1 MKDIDDFEELPDEE
15 GEPDLGG
22 ERAPDLPP
30 GGGGGDG
37 PDTPPDDERTEGER
51 AIDAKRRQLE
61 RSGRGLGSPQTD
73 VEDAGHGGRVQ
84 TFERGRIYWH
94 SATGAHEVH
103 GGILQAYL
111 ERGGP
116 DRNPKTGR
124 RDLKFPTSDEVRAS
138 DGRTPVSHF
147 EAGSIYW
154 VGGVGGVAI
163 YGDIETQWRQMGAEQ
178 GWLGFPLSDP
188 HERGGFD
195 VVFFEHGCLWAGS
208 GSDGQVLSYRFNA
221 RPLDGRQTVVDPDD
235 PETLSFPSPL
245 VTNVPDATVPD
256 VEVKA
261 MARRRVDGPDGPTD
275 PDDPGHE
282 GPSGPPIDPGDLEAV
297 DPEIERQVSA
307 AGRAIWRDSL
317 VLTAADGGAPPVP
330 LSVSYGGATL
340 VGRDGTVMFRH
351 DLRIDDPSR
360 LEPGTPYDVS
370 LRLPNGRHC
379 RLFTDAVL
387 ARSDASAERSDIV
400 FVDDEIDVVGRVRL
414 RRRRDNPETLL
425 LDTEEGNVVLG
436 GDERDGDLR
445 MRDGTDTERIHLD
458 TGAPKAVDREHVRI
472 YVDGRE
478 GNITLGSHG
487 SDGRDGDL
495 RMRDGD
501 GTERI
506 HLDTGAPKA
515 VDHEHVRIRLDGREG
530 TLLLGA
536 DGASGTVELRD
547 GNGDERLVIDGDAG
561 DVRLDL
567 AGDGTSE
574 SLRERIGELER
585 RIADLEG

>member
-1 MKDIDDFEELPDEE
+1 MKDIDDFEEIPDEE
-15 GEPDLGG
+15 GETDPGG
-22 ERAPDLPP
+22 GHGSDIPP
-30 GGGGGDG
+30 GGGGST
-37 PDTPPDDERTEGER
+37 PPPDDDRTTAER
-51 AIDAKRRQLE
+51 AVDAKRRQLD
-61 RSGRGLGSPQTD
+61 RSGRGLGAPKTD
-73 VEDAGHGGRVQ
+73 VEDAGHGGRVR

-94 SATGAHEVH
+94 PATGAHEVH

-124 RDLKFPTSDEVRAS
+124 RNLKFPTSDEGRAA

-147 EAGSIYW
+147 ETGSIYW
-154 VGGVGGVAI
+154 VDDVGGVAI
-163 YGDIETQWRQMGAEQ
+163 YGDIETQWRRMGAEE
-178 GWLGFPLSDP
+178 GWLGFPLTDP
-188 HERGGFD
+188 HERGGVE
-195 VVFFEHGCLWAGS
+195 VVFFERGCLWAGRA
-208 GSDGQVLSYRFNA
+208 SDDRVLSYRFNA
-221 RPLDGRQTVVDPDD
+221 RPLDGRQTIVDPDD

-245 VTNVPDATVPD
+245 VTNVGDATVPD
-256 VEVKA
+256 VDA
-261 MARRRVDGPDGPTD
+261 SATARRRVDGPDGPVD
-275 PDDPGHE
+275 PDAPGHE
-282 GPSGPPIDPGDLEAV
+282 GPSGPPIDPDDLEAV
-297 DPEIERQVSA
+297 DPEVERRVSA
-307 AGRAIWRDSL
+307 SGRAIWRDAL
-317 VLTAADGGAPPVP
+317 VLTAADGGAPSVP
-330 LSVSYGGATL
+330 LAVSYGGATL
-340 VGRDGTVMFRH
+340 VDLESTVMFRH
-351 DLRIDDPSR
+351 DLRIGDPAR
-360 LEPGTPYDVS
+360 LEPGVAYDVR
-370 LRLPNGRHC
+370 LHLPNGRRY

-387 ARSDASAERSDIV
+387 AKSDASAEQSDIV

-458 TGAPKAVDREHVRI
+458 TGAPKAVDREHVRV

-478 GNITLGSHG
+478 GNLTLGSRG
-487 SDGRDGDL
+487 ADGRDGDL

-515 VDHEHVRIRLDGREG
+515 VDREHVRIRLDGRDG
-530 TLLLGA
+530 VLRLGA
-536 DGASGTVELRD
+536 DGIAGTLDVRD
-547 GNGDERLVIDGDAG
+547 GDGDRRLVVDGDAG

-567 AGDGTSE
+567 AGDGTTE
-574 SLRERIGELER
+574 SLRARISELER